1 MNMNCCGTRLKSI
14 DIVSYII
21 KPVIQDGKTLYETIR
36 ITEKKASW
44 QCTVCGKIKT
54 QGLRLPKKS

>member
-14 DIVSYII
+14 DII
-21 KPVIQDGKTLYETIR
+21 KPVLHNGMTLYETIR
-36 ITEKKASW
+36 ITKDKASW